1 LYLYYVKN
9 LIKFELQIYHFIL
22 VNTSFFMKTAIPEY
36 RKLYELL
43 RKQITDGIYRPGDL
57 LPSENNLC
65 ARHGITRP
73 TVRHALDALMHDGMI
88 RKHKG
93 KGSIV
98 YGPPNGI
105 GILSISGTTSALGRH
120 NLQTRILSKPAVVQ
134 WPENFLFP
142 LSDEFRRSGCIYLER
157 LRLVNDVP
165 VFYDLNFLPDINLP
179 RFCTRKF
186 ENQSLFEILR
196 KAYQIEVINGEQR
209 IRSLPAD
216 DRICGFLNVPKG
228 HPVLHLQRKL
238 NTNRPGFHFFSSI
251 YCNTEEH
258 ALYGTF

>member
-1 LYLYYVKN
+1 MKN
-9 LIKFELQIYHFIL
+9 
-22 VNTSFFMKTAIPEY
+22 SIPEY

-43 RKQITDGIYRPGDL
+43 RKQITGGVYKPGDV

-65 ARHGITRP
+65 ARFGITRP
-73 TVRHALDALMHDGMI
+73 TVRHALDALLHDGMI

-120 NLQTRILSKPAVVQ
+120 NLRTVILSKPAVIP
-134 WPENFLFP
+134 WPDDFIFP
-142 LSDEFRRSGCIYLER
+142 LSEEIRKSGCIYLER
-157 LRLVNDVP
+157 LRLVNDNP

-179 RFCTRKF
+179 RFSNRKF
-186 ENQSLFEILR
+186 EDQSLFEILR
-196 KAYQIEVINGEQR
+196 KAYQIEVKNGEQR
-209 IRSLPAD
+209 IRAIHAD
-216 DRICGFLNVPKG
+216 ERICGFLKVPPD

-251 YCNTEEH
+251 YCNTGEH